1 MGVVT
6 MRQRSMHNRLS
17 QMLHAP
23 TRPTASNPS
32 SSTDDALLAY
42 LQAPPDLH
50 DGVESLAYWQRRRQR
65 LPWYRLAA
73 RREAARMVMVWERR
87 VRAAVLRQRGV
98 PMAPRLL
105 GALVVARTQLR
116 RWLRR
121 AGFALAATA
130 ALLLVIAPAAVALD
144 LLLRAL

>member
-1 MGVVT
+1 
-6 MRQRSMHNRLS
+6 
-17 QMLHAP
+17 
-23 TRPTASNPS
+23 
-32 SSTDDALLAY
+32 
-42 LQAPPDLH
+42 
-50 DGVESLAYWQRRRQR
+50 
-65 LPWYRLAA
+65 
-73 RREAARMVMVWERR
+73 MVMVWERR